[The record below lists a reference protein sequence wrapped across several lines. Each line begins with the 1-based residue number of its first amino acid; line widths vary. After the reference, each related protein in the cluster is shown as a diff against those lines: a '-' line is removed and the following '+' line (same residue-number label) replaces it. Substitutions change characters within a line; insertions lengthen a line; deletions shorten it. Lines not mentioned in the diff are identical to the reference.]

1 MTDVNNTPD
10 SPDEESDNS
19 SLGKIALILFLT
31 GILLFL
37 SWLGIKAWRVYQTS
51 TSLLSRQ
58 AEFEQLTAGGWQEM
72 DAGDAEAAVLG
83 LRSDVAALQEEL
95 GFLMPLLP
103 YLAPLPRIGGLAA
116 ASPHLMAMADAGTE
130 GAAYAIRGMKPGLN
144 RLQSE
149 GEDASLLPV
158 MLETVD
164 GARPELAK
172 TALALDRVAAARA
185 QITDIETLPW
195 RVRTLLEKGDEWLS
209 IGQEFA
215 RVSVVLPELMGLN
228 GPRRYLIV
236 AQNEDELRPTG
247 GFISGAGYLEVE
259 DGEIVSLD
267 FGDANLVD
275 AWEQSGGTGGTLA
288 KPYGV
293 PPQPLQ
299 DFMLLELF
307 LFRDSNYWPDFP
319 ISGQKGM
326 DFYAYGRDVPPLD
339 GAIGINQQF
348 LQLLLNGV
356 GPVTIAETGEVVNSN
371 NVIRSLQESWTLE
384 GGVSERKAFLGPFAA
399 AIQQR
404 IDEGSA
410 DIDPL
415 YLAHQLSQSL
425 DQKDLQIY
433 VRDQAAATVL
443 AANNWDGR
451 LTPLES
457 GDTLMI
463 VDTNVGY
470 NKANFAVDRAAS
482 YDVRLA
488 DEGDSEALLEVTH
501 IHRGE
506 ASDEACWQGS
516 LEEYREGASY
526 LALTDKCYW
535 NYLRVYVPEGS
546 QLESGPQHLIPG
558 QTWFGGYDWQPATE
572 SLAELPGYTTFAS
585 WLLLPRGEEIVSEF
599 RYSLPDSIVQ
609 RDEDGLTTY
618 TLRLR
623 KQAGARPHHVQVSVT
638 LPPGKSVVSTSPE
651 ATAVE
656 NNTYIFAMELD
667 SDQEISLAYR

>member
-1 MTDVNNTPD
+1 MTDVTNTPD
-10 SPDEESDNS
+10 SPEKTSKKS
-19 SLGKIALILFLT
+19 SLGKIALLLFLT
-31 GILLFL
+31 GILLLL
-37 SWLGIKAWRVYQTS
+37 SWLGLKAWRLYQTS
-51 TSLLSRQ
+51 SSLLSRQ
-58 AEFEQLTAGGWQEM
+58 AELKQLAAGGWEEI
-72 DAGDAEAAVLG
+72 DADAAEAAVLG
-83 LRSDVAALQEEL
+83 LRGDIVTLQAET
-95 GFLMPLLP
+95 GFLMPFLP
-103 YLAPLPRIGGLAA
+103 YLAPLPEIGALAVA
-116 ASPHLMAMADAGTE
+116 APHLLEMADAGSE
-130 GAAYAIRGMKPGLN
+130 GAAYAIRGMKPGFN
-144 RLQSE
+144 ALQSE
-149 GEDASLLPV
+149 TEEAALLPV

-172 TALALDRVAAARA
+172 AALSLNRVAEARE
-185 QITDIETLPW
+185 QITDIDALPW
-195 RVRTLLEKGDEWLS
+195 RVRTLLNKGDEWLT
-209 IGQEFA
+209 IGQEFT

-228 GPRRYLIV
+228 GPRRYLIL

-275 AWEQSGGTGGTLA
+275 AWEQSGATGGTLA
-288 KPYGV
+288 KPYDV

-307 LFRDSNYWPDFP
+307 LFRDSNFWPDFP
-319 ISGQKGM
+319 VSGQKGM

-356 GPVTIAETGEVVNSN
+356 GPVTIAETGEVVSSK
-371 NVIRSLQESWTLE
+371 NVVTSLQESWTLE

-415 YLAHQLSQSL
+415 YLAHQLSQAL
-425 DQKDLQIY
+425 DQKDLQVY
-433 VRDQAAATVL
+433 VRDQAAASVL

-451 LTPLES
+451 LSPPES
-457 GDTLMI
+457 GDALMI
-463 VDTNVGY
+463 ADTNVGY

-482 YDVRLA
+482 YDVRLV
-488 DEGDSEALLEVTH
+488 DEGDSQAHLEITH

-506 ASDEACWQGS
+506 ASDDPCWQGS
-516 LEEYREGASY
+516 LEEYRAGAAY

-585 WLLLPRGEEIVSEF
+585 WLLLPRGEEIVSEYQ
-599 RYSLPDSIVQ
+599 YSLPDSIVQ
-609 RDEDGLTTY
+609 HSGDGLATY

-623 KQAGARPHHVQVSVT
+623 KQAGARPHHFQVAIT
-638 LPPGKSVVSTSPE
+638 PPPGKDVVSTSPD
-651 ATAVE
+651 AAAVE
-656 NNTYIFAMELD
+656 GDTYFFSVELD
-667 SDQEISLAYR
+667 GDQDISLTYR